1 MGEILKEEK
10 KMRNTRWRS
19 KVIPSPRQEREYIKK
34 DEDKNKNESNEKEK
48 KEKFKKVKIKRANQN
63 EAKKFSIDQDIL
75 QILYSRGID
84 SDEKIKKFLNPSLE
98 DIENPLG
105 LCDMEKAVVEIEKAI
120 SEQKNIWIYGD
131 YDVDGIT
138 STSVLY
144 LALKELGAE
153 NVNYYIPIRD
163 EGYGLN
169 NEALKKIKDS
179 GAELVI
185 TVDCGITAF
194 PEVEFANS
202 IDLPIIIT
210 DHHNLHGG
218 KIPEALAVINPKRKE
233 NSFSFEFLA
242 GVGTI
247 FMVVLCLFERAG
259 KKEETN
265 KYLDLVAIG
274 TVADIV
280 PLTDEN
286 RIFTKFGLE
295 QLLCTKHK
303 GLKFLLYKLFS
314 SNQQDIE
321 KTEYTTYD
329 VGFIIAPLFN
339 AAGRLTD
346 AKMVVKLLISDN
358 DREIEIIVKELIN
371 KNFERK
377 ELQNE
382 IVEKVEKHI
391 EESDL
396 KEDYVI
402 VDYSPEYHHGVIGIA
417 ASKIVDKYYKPAIII
432 EVKEDEGIA
441 VGSCRSIG
449 NFNILEALQSMPELF
464 LKFGGHSG
472 AAGFTIGIKNLEL
485 FKEKINKFA
494 KTKLKEEDF
503 VKIIEIDKQIPIQK
517 VSYEFFQVIKLL
529 KPFGF
534 GNPMPTFRTNN
545 VLFENIKFI
554 GENKNHIM
562 FDIKQ
567 KGFFS
572 RNAVWFNSGEYFK
585 ELNENLFYDIVY
597 KLKTEMFQDR
607 YYTKVYIEDVKVSQ
621 LKDDTLSYYH
631 SLFNTSFPMKSIFYT
646 NIELDLEKKI
656 TMKMEFDQVSLFQG
670 RKFIGRLDYS
680 VSNLL
685 ILLNQYYNWNF
696 TVKIED
702 VKQTASHSIVNILV
716 KKDYSFKCYDHTQV
730 GIFKK
735 IKEFLIGEM
744 EYNSQTKSLLSQFF
758 RQNKN
763 LIIKNIFNEEEK
775 YKYKMS
781 NFENFLL
788 TIGIYYKKMTDKKSQ
803 IVINSEK
810 KPAFNNFIKSY
821 FDINEEYL
829 ENDYPFTLFYNY
841 KNTQELENIIKS
853 YFSMQNE
860 IGYET
865 IENIQNFEINENF
878 ETEEN
883 LKLLEYKK
891 IEKIELKNN
900 QAENPNENYVKIGED
915 NQEKNQNVEN
925 TKNLSE
931 SKTEDE
937 NKNKEV
943 EKRFCVI
950 VNSEDFMIKTEKLDK
965 SNIKELNIQIEVPEN
980 IVFLQD
986 STKKER
992 KNAKNIFLE
1001 YLPIEKKIKLK
1012 KLLEDGEKIFS
1023 DYSVNEIL

>member
-1 MGEILKEEK
+1 MFKLIIIFLFIYLRGELQKSLLRGEK
-10 KMRNTRWRS
+10 TMRNTKWAA
-19 KVIPSPRQEREYIKK
+19 KIIPNPRQEREYIERDNKQKNDEKTKK
-34 DEDKNKNESNEKEK
+34 LKKSKTEK
-48 KEKFKKVKIKRANQN
+48 QN
-63 EAKKFSIDQDIL
+63 FENINLSSVIDNDIL
-75 QILYSRGID
+75 KILYSRGITT
-84 SDEKIKKFLNPSLE
+84 EKEIREFLNPKLE
-98 DIENPLG
+98 NIQNPYG
-105 LCDMEKAVVEIEKAI
+105 LQDMEKTVLEIEKAI
-120 SEQKNIWIYGD
+120 KEQKNIWIYGD

-144 LALKELGAE
+144 MALKELGAE

-169 NEALKKIKDS
+169 NEALKKIKES
-179 GAELVI
+179 GADLVI

-202 IDLPIIIT
+202 INLPIIIT
-210 DHHNLHGG
+210 DHHNLNGD
-218 KIPEALAVINPKRKE
+218 KVPDAITVVNPKRPE
-233 NSFSFEFLA
+233 NKFSFEFLA

-247 FMVVLCLFERAG
+247 FMVILCLYERIG
-259 KKEETN
+259 KKAKAY

-280 PLTDEN
+280 PLVEEN
-286 RIFTKFGLE
+286 RILTKFGLE
-295 QLLCTKHK
+295 QLSRSKNK
-303 GLKFLLYKLFS
+303 GLRFLLYKLFS
-314 SNQQDIE
+314 TQNSDFNE
-321 KTEYTTYD
+321 KTEYNSYD
-329 VGFIIAPLFN
+329 VGFIIAPVFN
-339 AAGRLTD
+339 AAGRLKD

-377 ELQNE
+377 ELQNQ

-464 LKFGGHSG
+464 VKFGGHSG

-485 FKEKINKFA
+485 FRKKINKFA

-517 VSYEFFQVIKLL
+517 VSYEFFQIIELL

-567 KGFFS
+567 KGFFNK
-572 RNAVWFNSGEYFK
+572 NAVWFNSGEYFK

-607 YYTKVYIEDVKVSQ
+607 YYTKVYVEDVKVSQ

-631 SLFNTSFPMKSIFYT
+631 SLFNTSFPMKSVFYT
-646 NIELDLEKKI
+646 NIELEMEKKI

-680 VSNLL
+680 ISNLL

-696 TVKIED
+696 TVKMED
-702 VKQTASHSIVNILV
+702 VKQASNHNIVNILI
-716 KKDYSFKCYDHTQV
+716 KRDYNFKCYDHTQI

-735 IKEFLIGEM
+735 IKEFLIGKM
-744 EYNSQTKSLLSQFF
+744 EYNSQTKELLAQFF
-758 RQNKN
+758 KQNKN
-763 LIIKNIFNEEEK
+763 LIIKNIFDENEK

-788 TIGIYYKKMTDKKSQ
+788 TVGIYYKKMTDKKSQ
-803 IVINSEK
+803 IVISSYK
-810 KPAFNNFIKSY
+810 KPIFNNFIKSY
-821 FDINEEYL
+821 FDINEEYS

-841 KNTQELENIIKS
+841 KDIERLENIIKTD
-853 YFSMQNE
+853 FSMQNE
-860 IGYET
+860 IFYKTEDKNAV
-865 IENIQNFEINENF
+865 ESEINE
-878 ETEEN
+878 EP
-883 LKLLEYKK
+883 KQLEYKK
-891 IEKIELKNN
+891 VEKIEFKNN
-900 QAENPNENYVKIGED
+900 V
-915 NQEKNQNVEN
+915 NVEN
-925 TKNLSE
+925 SENIVEKHQENTEKLSE
-931 SKTEDE
+931 DVKQEE
-937 NKNKEV
+937 K
-943 EKRFCVI
+943 KRFCI
-950 VNSEDFMIKTEKLDK
+950 IINSEDFMVKTDDLDK
-965 SNIKELNIQIEVPEN
+965 NNIKEIDTKIEVPEN
-980 IVFLQD
+980 IIFLEN
-986 STKKER
+986 STKKDR
-992 KNAKNIFLE
+992 KNAKNIFVE
-1001 YLPIEKKIKLK
+1001 YLPIEEKIKLK
-1012 KLLEDGEKIFS
+1012 KLLTDGEKIYS

>member
-1 MGEILKEEK
+1 
-10 KMRNTRWRS
+10 MRKTKWAA
-19 KVIPSPRQEREYIKK
+19 KIIPNPRQEREYIER
-34 DEDKNKNESNEKEK
+34 DNKQNVDDRTK
-48 KEKFKKVKIKRANQN
+48 KIKQSGN
-63 EAKKFSIDQDIL
+63 KKQIVEGSNLNSFIDSDIL
-75 QILYSRGID
+75 KILYSRGIT
-84 SDEKIKKFLNPSLE
+84 SEKEVIKFLNPKM
-98 DIENPLG
+98 ENIQNPYG
-105 LCDMEKAVVEIEKAI
+105 LQDMEKTVLEIERAI
-120 SEQKNIWIYGD
+120 KEKKNIWIFGD

-138 STSVLY
+138 STSILY
-144 LALKELGAE
+144 MALKELGAE

-169 NEALKKIKDS
+169 NEALKKIKKS
-179 GAELVI
+179 GADLVI

-202 IDLPIIIT
+202 INLPIIIT

-218 KIPEALAVINPKRKE
+218 KLPSAIAVVNPKRPE
-233 NSFSFEFLA
+233 NKFSFEFLA

-247 FMVVLCLFERAG
+247 FMVILCLYERIG
-259 KKEETN
+259 KKVKAY

-280 PLTDEN
+280 PLVQEN
-286 RIFTKFGLE
+286 RILTKFGLE
-295 QLLCTKHK
+295 QLNRSKNK
-303 GLKFLLYKLFS
+303 GLRFLLYKLFNTQNS
-314 SNQQDIE
+314 DFNE
-321 KTEYTTYD
+321 KTEYNSYD
-329 VGFIIAPLFN
+329 VGFVIAPVFN
-339 AAGRLTD
+339 AAGRLKD

-485 FKEKINKFA
+485 FRKKINKFA

-517 VSYEFFQVIKLL
+517 VSYEFFQIIELL

-567 KGFFS
+567 KGFFN

-607 YYTKVYIEDVKVSQ
+607 YYTKVYIEDVKVSK
-621 LKDDTLSYYH
+621 LKDDTLLYYH
-631 SLFNTSFPMKSIFYT
+631 SLFNTSFPIKSVFYT
-646 NIELDLEKKI
+646 NIELESEKKI
-656 TMKMEFDQVSLFQG
+656 TMKAEFDQISLFQG
-670 RKFIGRLDYS
+670 RKFIGRLDYGI
-680 VSNLL
+680 SNLL
-685 ILLNQYYNWNF
+685 ILLNRYYNWNF
-696 TVKIED
+696 AVKIEN
-702 VKQTASHSIVNILV
+702 VEQTSSHSIVNILI
-716 KKDYSFKCYDHTQV
+716 KKDYNFKCYDHLQA

-735 IKEFLIGEM
+735 IKEFLIGKM
-744 EYNSQTKSLLSQFF
+744 EYNSQTKNLLAQFF
-758 RQNKN
+758 KQNKN
-763 LIIKNIFNEEEK
+763 LIIKNIFGENEK
-775 YKYKMS
+775 YKYKIS
-781 NFENFLL
+781 NFQNFLL
-788 TIGIYYKKMTDKKSQ
+788 TIGIYYKKITGKKSQ

-810 KPAFNNFIKSY
+810 EPTFNNFIKTY
-821 FDINEEYL
+821 FDINEKYS

-841 KNTQELENIIKS
+841 ENLEEMEKIVKDD
-853 YFSMQNE
+853 FSVKNE
-860 IGYET
+860 IIYDAENKNIAE
-865 IENIQNFEINENF
+865 IEVNEEIKQLEYRKVEKIEYKNSENTEKNVEKQEKNIQNSNES
-878 ETEEN
+878 
-883 LKLLEYKK
+883 
-891 IEKIELKNN
+891 
-900 QAENPNENYVKIGED
+900 
-915 NQEKNQNVEN
+915 EKNQNLEF
-925 TKNLSE
+925 
-931 SKTEDE
+931 
-937 NKNKEV
+937 
-943 EKRFCVI
+943 EKRFCII
-950 VNSEDFMIKTEKLDK
+950 VNSEDFMVKMDDLDK
-965 SNIKELNIQIEVPEN
+965 NNIVEINTQIEVPKN
-980 IVFLQD
+980 IVFLEN

-992 KNAKNIFLE
+992 KKAKNIFLE
-1001 YLPIEKKIKLK
+1001 YLPIEEKIKLK
-1012 KLLEDGEKIFS
+1012 KLLEDGEKIYS
-1023 DYSVNEIL
+1023 DYSINEIL

>member
-1 MGEILKEEK
+1 
-10 KMRNTRWRS
+10 MRNTKWAT
-19 KVIPSPRQEREYIKK
+19 KTIPNPRQEREYIEKIDKQKNDDKTKK
-34 DEDKNKNESNEKEK
+34 SKNKK
-48 KEKFKKVKIKRANQN
+48 QN
-63 EAKKFSIDQDIL
+63 SENINLSSSIDSDIL
-75 QILYSRGID
+75 KILHSRGITT
-84 SDEKIKKFLNPSLE
+84 EKEVREFLNPKLE
-98 DIENPLG
+98 NIQNPYDLQ
-105 LCDMEKAVVEIEKAI
+105 DMEKTVLEIEKAVKD
-120 SEQKNIWIYGD
+120 QKNIWIFGD

-138 STSVLY
+138 STSILY
-144 LALKELGAE
+144 MALKELGAE

-169 NEALKKIKDS
+169 NEALKKIKES
-179 GAELVI
+179 GADLVI

-202 IDLPIIIT
+202 INLPIIIT
-210 DHHNLHGG
+210 DHHNLHGD
-218 KIPEALAVINPKRKE
+218 KVPNAVAVVNPKRPE
-233 NSFSFEFLA
+233 NKFSFEFLA

-247 FMVVLCLFERAG
+247 FMVILCLYERIG
-259 KKEETN
+259 KRAKTY

-280 PLTDEN
+280 PLVEEN
-286 RIFTKFGLE
+286 RILTKFGLE
-295 QLLCTKHK
+295 QLSRSKNK
-303 GLKFLLYKLFS
+303 GLRFLLYKLFS
-314 SNQQDIE
+314 TQNSDFNE
-321 KTEYTTYD
+321 KTEYSSYD
-329 VGFIIAPLFN
+329 VGFIIAPVFN
-339 AAGRLTD
+339 AAGRLKD

-377 ELQNE
+377 ELQDE
-382 IVEKVEKHI
+382 IVKKVEKHI

-464 LKFGGHSG
+464 VKFGGHSG

-485 FKEKINKFA
+485 FKKKINKFA

-517 VSYEFFQVIKLL
+517 MSYEFFQIIELL

-597 KLKTEMFQDR
+597 KLKTEIFQDR

-631 SLFNTSFPMKSIFYT
+631 SLFNTSFPMKSVFYT
-646 NIELDLEKKI
+646 NIELETEKKI

-680 VSNLL
+680 ISNLL
-685 ILLNQYYNWNF
+685 MLLSQYYNWNF

-702 VKQTASHSIVNILV
+702 IKQTPNHNIVNILI
-716 KKDYSFKCYDHTQV
+716 KRDYNFKCYDHTQIGV
-730 GIFKK
+730 FKK
-735 IKEFLIGEM
+735 IKDFLIGKM
-744 EYNSQTKSLLSQFF
+744 EYDSQTKILLAQFF
-758 RQNKN
+758 KQNKN
-763 LIIKNIFNEEEK
+763 LIIKNIFSKNEK
-775 YKYKMS
+775 YKHKIS
-781 NFENFLL
+781 DFEIFLL
-788 TIGIYYKKMTDKKSQ
+788 TVGIYYKKTTDKKSQ

-810 KPAFNNFIKSY
+810 KLIFNNFIKSY
-821 FDINEEYL
+821 FDINEKYL

-841 KNTQELENIIKS
+841 KDAEELENIIKTN
-853 YFSMQNE
+853 FNTQNE
-860 IGYET
+860 INYKIKEDS
-865 IENIQNFEINENF
+865 QNLEVNE
-878 ETEEN
+878 EP
-883 LKLLEYKK
+883 KQLEYKK
-891 IEKIELKNN
+891 IERIEFK
-900 QAENPNENYVKIGED
+900 
-915 NQEKNQNVEN
+915 
-925 TKNLSE
+925 
-931 SKTEDE
+931 E
-937 NKNKEV
+937 NKDVKNSGNIAEKQQENLENLNITNEIQEF
-943 EKRFCVI
+943 EKRFCI
-950 VNSEDFMIKTEKLDK
+950 IINSKNFMIKTDDLNK
-965 SNIKELNIQIEVPEN
+965 SNINDVNIQIEVPKN
-980 IVFLQD
+980 VVFLEN

-992 KNAKNIFLE
+992 KNAKNIFVE
-1001 YLPIEKKIKLK
+1001 YLPIEEKIKLK
-1012 KLLEDGEKIFS
+1012 KLLEDGEKIYS
-1023 DYSVNEIL
+1023 DYSINEIL